1 VEHQDH
7 PRRKGS
13 HLSAAQPRHT
23 TSLNH
28 NTPGHASSVA
38 DKNSRPKGGSGRH
51 HSTERDWRKAEHH
64 ARHIQSRYPNRRI
77 KETSAPRHRKAP
89 SSPWDRF
96 KGAWASSGVLRV
108 SAGIVATILVIST
121 IDRSINTSERNI
133 SSPEGLDT
141 NQVSAEN
148 APVFEPS
155 AAVEMFIPAIDVH
168 AQFEDGTCRVVDG
181 AINPDTMDKA
191 CTYTADDR
199 PYSLP
204 RTNADDI
211 VVIAWHT
218 GAGVPAVFNKLYDGA
233 ANEHKVSIG
242 DKLYVRTKN
251 SDQNW
256 LTYTATDLHD
266 PDKQGLAGDSSV
278 WGEDAMPGRLLT
290 TSCIQPA
297 NPLEAAVR
305 NAVVGWQFEGTTH
318 TADDKV

>member
-1 VEHQDH
+1 
-7 PRRKGS
+7 
-13 HLSAAQPRHT
+13 
-23 TSLNH
+23 
-28 NTPGHASSVA
+28 
-38 DKNSRPKGGSGRH
+38 
-51 HSTERDWRKAEHH
+51 
-64 ARHIQSRYPNRRI
+64 
-77 KETSAPRHRKAP
+77 
-89 SSPWDRF
+89 
-96 KGAWASSGVLRV
+96 
-108 SAGIVATILVIST
+108 
-121 IDRSINTSERNI
+121 
-133 SSPEGLDT
+133 
-141 NQVSAEN
+141 
-148 APVFEPS
+148 
-155 AAVEMFIPAIDVH
+155 MFIPAIDVH

-278 WGEDAMPGRLLT
+278 WGDDATPGRLLT
-290 TSCIQPA
+290 ISCIQPA

-305 NAVVGWQFEGTTH
+305 NAVVGWQYEGTTH
-318 TADDKV
+318 TAEDKKA